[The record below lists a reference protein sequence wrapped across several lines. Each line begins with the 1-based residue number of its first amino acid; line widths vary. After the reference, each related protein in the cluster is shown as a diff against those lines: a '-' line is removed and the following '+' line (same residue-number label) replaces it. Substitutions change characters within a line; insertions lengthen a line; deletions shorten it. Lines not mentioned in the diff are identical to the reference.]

1 MLGPLL
7 PVFTDGSAGPGAAV
21 VVDRMTAWAG
31 ADAGVAG
38 WVAAHV
44 PAAAGD
50 AGMSRRAPAGRVLA
64 RAQLHGSADREA
76 DGQFAGMGHTGNP
89 LPTTQTEM
97 PADAFA
103 PV

>member
-1 MLGPLL
+1 MHRTGPRHAGAARAVLGPLL
-7 PVFTDGSAGPGAAV
+7 PVFTDGSAGPGA
-21 VVDRMTAWAG
+21 
-31 ADAGVAG
+31 AG

-50 AGMSRRAPAGRVLA
+50 AGMSRRAPAGTVLA

-76 DGQFAGMGHTGNP
+76 AGQFAGMGHTGNP
-89 LPTTQTEM
+89 LPATQTEM